1 MVLDDCSRAVPGY
14 TVNLGAPS
22 ALNTPLAL
30 RQAIWTK
37 SDPAWPMCGIPEMLY
52 VDRGSD
58 FISDHLAQVAA
69 DLKFAIVHSAVARP
83 QGRGKV
89 ERLFGSINTELLTEL
104 PGHLRAGGASVGR
117 RGGGCR
123 RSRRRA
129 NNRSGCDERSW
140 CGLGPAAA
148 GSRDR
153 EVECSAGG
161 RIAIQ
166 RGDPLPPTRPPA
178 HVGAVAARHCR

>member
-1 MVLDDCSRAVPGY
+1 MLIVEAGKHRRLWLTVVLDDCSRAVPGY

-52 VDRGSD
+52 VDHGSD

-69 DLKFAIVHSAVARP
+69 DSKFAIVHSAVARP

-104 PGHLRAGGASVGR
+104 PGHLRAGGVGGEEGR
-117 RGGGCR
+117 RLQKVTKTSKQPVGMR
-123 RSRRRA
+123 RAIVVRPRPSRSRFP
-129 NNRSGCDERSW
+129 RS
-140 CGLGPAAA
+140 
-148 GSRDR
+148 
-153 EVECSAGG
+153 
-161 RIAIQ
+161 
-166 RGDPLPPTRPPA
+166 RG
-178 HVGAVAARHCR
+178 